1 MPGQPV
7 RTRARFR
14 MSLAIHPRELPAAT
28 SVTAII
34 VQQAF
39 EKSNVFAATTLLQK
53 ASPRNRKLFLA
64 CAETVDDETSLW
76 KAEENQE

>member
-53 ASPRNRKLFLA
+53 ASPRNLSDPKSLQNVP
-64 CAETVDDETSLW
+64 AEKE
-76 KAEENQE
+76 KKK